1 MYKEIDEAPG
11 YSIYDD
17 GRVMKTCKDCIHF
30 EVCCYVDMFLPI
42 CDSFKD
48 KSKFIEIPC
57 SIGDEIWRINW
68 RNEVILSTVSMLQ
81 QKRDKT
87 WKIRLSDD
95 GSVFDVT
102 PDDIGKT
109 IFLTREEAE
118 KKLDENFRII

>member
-1 MYKEIDEAPG
+1 
-11 YSIYDD
+11 
-17 GRVMKTCKDCIHF
+17 MKTCKDCIHYDICLGAF
-30 EVCCYVDMFLPI
+30 GYCLYQT

-87 WKIRLSDD
+87 WKIRLSDG

-118 KKLDENFRII
+118 KRLEELK

>member
-1 MYKEIDEAPG
+1 M
-11 YSIYDD
+11 
-17 GRVMKTCKDCIHF
+17 TCKDCIHYDICLGAF
-30 EVCCYVDMFLPI
+30 GDCLYQT

-118 KKLDENFRII
+118 KKLEELK

>member
-118 KKLDENFRII
+118 KKLEELK